1 MVPFTE
7 FSTRLDGAAKCT
19 TKLPYSIGVFVEW
32 LKREQ
37 VNDALPVETKYVEV
51 CSSISGTKKDGLT
64 DSMLKLARDM
74 LLARQAEDRYEHQI
88 GHIESIDVA
97 NEIKNEELQISVAF
111 YDVFRAQKGEY
122 AGWLKTHRIMVVV
135 MSDGGASEAHRIQAK
150 KISPTVSSLL
160 RENGSTTNT
169 IIEGEGGVRFD

>member
-7 FSTRLDGAAKCT
+7 YSARLDEAAKCT

-37 VNDALPVETKYVEV
+37 VSDVLPVETKYVEV

-74 LLARQAEDRYEHQI
+74 LLARQAEDRYEYQI
-88 GHIESIDVA
+88 GHIESIDMA
-97 NEIKNEELQISVAF
+97 NEIQNEELQISVAF
-111 YDVFRAQKGEY
+111 YDVFRAQEGEY
-122 AGWLKTHRIMVVV
+122 AGWRKTHRIMVVI
-135 MSDGGASEAHRIQAK
+135 MSDGGASEAHHIQAK
-150 KISPTVSSLL
+150 ISPVVGFLL
-160 RENGSTTNT
+160 HENGSMTNT
-169 IIEGEGGVRFD
+169 IIEGEGGVRFG